1 MAITEAERLAQALEP
16 VIKRAQATVDFEAAG
31 FPITDPYDTYPPE
44 LYEAAARA
52 SVMLPLLTQVAAELR
67 RLSADAQRL
76 DWLESDKGRRVI
88 ELGGRWYVRANF
100 GQPHRRA
107 ATLRGAIDQAMKD
120 TP

>member
-1 MAITEAERLAQALEP
+1 MALTEAERLAQALEHFCTNWDGSARHDRKTP
-16 VIKRAQATVDFEAAG
+16 LNGLLCCDLRQA
-31 FPITDPYDTYPPE
+31 
-44 LYEAAARA
+44 
-52 SVMLPLLTQVAAELR
+52 AAELR

-107 ATLRGAIDQAMKD
+107 ATLRAAIDQAMKD